1 MASAKRCEIDDPAI
15 LSVEARQI
23 LKRFG
28 SQTIIRDLSLSFHSG
43 DVVLLLGANGAG
55 KSTLLRVLAGLTRP
69 DRGQVSVTSGARV
82 GFAGHHTALYSKL
95 SLEQNLAIYAKLV
108 AFRDRSSAKDLLQGA
123 LREWGL
129 EDLRDRAVSEVSR
142 GAQSK
147 ASLARALMG
156 NPQVLL
162 LDEPSSN
169 LDERAT
175 ETLRTVVAEKSRKS
189 GITIIATHD
198 LARLRDIASRVVVM
212 DRGSVVADS
221 GKDGSISDL
230 NETIDKYRSGNR

>member
-1 MASAKRCEIDDPAI
+1 MANAARGEINDPTN

-28 SQTIIRDLSLSFHSG
+28 AQTIIKDLSISFKGG

-69 DRGQVSVTSGARV
+69 DRGRISITNGFRV
-82 GFAGHHTALYSKL
+82 GFAGHYTALYSKL

-108 AFRDRSSAKDLLQGA
+108 AFRDMSSAQDLLRGA

-129 EDLRDRAVSEVSR
+129 EDLRDHAVSEVSR

-156 NPQVLL
+156 NPEVLL

-175 ETLRTVVAEKSRKS
+175 ETLRSIVTEKSRAN

-198 LARLRDIASRVVVM
+198 LARLRDIATRVVVM
-212 DRGSVVADS
+212 EKGGVVADS
-221 GKDGSISDL
+221 GQSGDLGDL
-230 NETIDKYRSGNR
+230 NETIETYRRSNR

>member
-1 MASAKRCEIDDPAI
+1 MANAARGEINDPAN

-28 SQTIIRDLSLSFHSG
+28 AQTIIKDLSIIFKGG

-69 DRGQVSVTSGARV
+69 DRGKISITNGSRV
-82 GFAGHHTALYSKL
+82 GFAGHYTALYSKL

-108 AFRDRSSAKDLLQGA
+108 AFRDMSSAQDLLRGA

-129 EDLRDRAVSEVSR
+129 EDLRDHSVSEVSR

-156 NPQVLL
+156 NPEVLL

-175 ETLRTVVAEKSRKS
+175 ETLRSIVTEKSRAN

-198 LARLRDIASRVVVM
+198 LARLRDIATRVVVM
-212 DRGSVVADS
+212 EKGGVVADS
-221 GKDGSISDL
+221 GQSGDLGDL
-230 NETIDKYRSGNR
+230 NETIETYRRSNR

>member
-1 MASAKRCEIDDPAI
+1 MASAKRCEINDPVN
-15 LSVEARQI
+15 LSLEARQI

-28 SQTIIRDLSLSFHSG
+28 AQTIIRDLSLSFNSG

-69 DRGQVSVTSGARV
+69 DRGEVSITSGVRV

-95 SLEQNLAIYAKLV
+95 SLEQNLAIYAKLM
-108 AFRDRSSAKDLLQGA
+108 AFRDRSSAEDLLRGA

-129 EDLRDRAVSEVSR
+129 EDLRDRAVSDVSR

-175 ETLRTVVAEKSRKS
+175 ETFRSLVTEKSRAN

-198 LARLRDIASRVVVM
+198 LARLRDIATRVVVM
-212 DRGSVVADS
+212 EKGSVVGDS
-221 GKDGSISDL
+221 GQSGDLGDL
-230 NETIDKYRSGNR
+230 NETIETYRRSNR

>member
-1 MASAKRCEIDDPAI
+1 
-15 LSVEARQI
+15 
-23 LKRFG
+23 
-28 SQTIIRDLSLSFHSG
+28 
-43 DVVLLLGANGAG
+43 
-55 KSTLLRVLAGLTRP
+55 
-69 DRGQVSVTSGARV
+69 
-82 GFAGHHTALYSKL
+82 
-95 SLEQNLAIYAKLV
+95 
-108 AFRDRSSAKDLLQGA
+108 
-123 LREWGL
+123 
-129 EDLRDRAVSEVSR
+129 
-142 GAQSK
+142 
-147 ASLARALMG
+147 MG

-175 ETLRTVVAEKSRKS
+175 ETLRTVVAEKSRTS

>member
-1 MASAKRCEIDDPAI
+1 MANAARGEINDSAI

-23 LKRFG
+23 SKRFG
-28 SQTIIRDLSLSFHSG
+28 AQTIIRDLSLSFNAG

-55 KSTLLRVLAGLTRP
+55 KSTLLRILAGVARP
-69 DRGQVSVTSGARV
+69 DRGKVLVTNGCRV
-82 GFAGHHTALYSKL
+82 GFAGHYTALYSKL
-95 SLEQNLAIYAKLV
+95 SLEQNLAIYAKLM
-108 AFRDRSSAKDLLQGA
+108 AFRDRSSAEDLLRAA

-129 EDLRDRAVSEVSR
+129 EDLRDRAVSDVSR

-156 NPQVLL
+156 NPQMLL

-175 ETLRTVVAEKSRKS
+175 ETLRSIVTEKSRAN

-198 LARLRDIASRVVVM
+198 LARLRDVATRVVVM
-212 DRGSVVADS
+212 ERGSVVADS
-221 GKDGSISDL
+221 GQGGELRDL
-230 NETIDKYRSGNR
+230 NETIETYRKGNR